1 MANVTRIKAKEDMPS
16 EDKGDKDAKAKVE
29 KVKKTDKTPAK
40 VDKKTS
46 KTEKADVRSAKK
58 AQTAGKV
65 KKQRKIF
72 APFRYIRDSWRE
84 LRQVRWPDRK
94 TTWKMTF
101 TVILYVIIFG
111 AIVMLLDAFF
121 TFFFNLILGE

>member
-1 MANVTRIKAKEDMPS
+1 MANVTRIKAKEGKPS
-16 EDKGDKDAKAKVE
+16 EEKDDKAPKAKIE
-29 KVKKTDKTPAK
+29 KVDKAEKTPAK
-40 VDKKTS
+40 ADKKAL
-46 KTEKADVRSAKK
+46 KAEKKADKKSAVR
-58 AQTAGKV
+58 T

-101 TVILYVIIFG
+101 TVIIYVIIFG
-111 AIVMLLDAFF
+111 AIIMLLDAFF
-121 TFFFNLILGE
+121 TYIFNLILGE